1 MRARP
6 VGAAAS
12 RVAQQQH
19 EEDAA
24 ALAALTTEVEE
35 MRESI
40 GVIEHER
47 DFYFDKLREMEIIV
61 SDRLA
66 AAESRTQALAE
77 GHEEEVADIPAST
90 DIELEI
96 LRRIQEIMYATDEGF
111 TVPEAEGEEVCSRAD

>member
-1 MRARP
+1 
-6 VGAAAS
+6 
-12 RVAQQQH
+12 
-19 EEDAA
+19 
-24 ALAALTTEVEE
+24 